1 MSVTDRLKRLTGE
14 GNAAKERQVRELRQR
29 IDAIMSHRPGADH
42 PRPAPS
48 RLRAGNLADCVEGE
62 AVERAEGTFFLSR
75 RSLAGTAL
83 HGYRCIH
90 DLASL
95 DMRDASFLAG
105 DGDIEHCTPADGLF
119 LDTETTGLAGGT
131 GTVAFLI
138 GCGWFDGNSFVTE
151 QIFMRDFREERAA
164 LSFLAEIAGER
175 KFLVTFNGKTFD
187 IALLATRFIMNRLP
201 DPLSGMPHLDLLHPS
216 RRLLGHRLPNSRL
229 GTIEEAVL
237 RFFRDGDI
245 PGSEIPQRY
254 FDWLRYGDP
263 RLLADVFEHNRLDVV
278 SMAALA
284 RHLAALV
291 GAPDGREECTD
302 SDILATTRLMTD
314 RGLTD
319 AARCRLASLVEDC
332 TEVSVAQEARK
343 MLSLIH
349 KRGNQWEEAA
359 ALWEAILAESP
370 HDYFACEELAKW
382 LEHRRHDYGRAADL
396 VSGLLART
404 GATTPDE
411 ANALAYRLNRL
422 RRKLGKA
429 SS

>member
-14 GNAAKERQVRELRQR
+14 EDAAKRQVRELRQR
-29 IDAIMSHRPGADH
+29 IDAIMSRRPGGDQ
-42 PRPAPS
+42 PRPAQS
-48 RLRAGNLADCVEGE
+48 RLRPGKLEDEIEGE
-62 AVERAEGTFFLSR
+62 DIERAGASCYLVR
-75 RSLAGTAL
+75 RSLPGTSL

-95 DMRDASFLAG
+95 DMRDAAFLAG
-105 DGDIEHCTPADGLF
+105 DADMEGLIPADGLF
-119 LDTETTGLAGGT
+119 LDTETTGLSGGT

-138 GCGWFDGNSFVTE
+138 GCGWFDGNQFVTE

-164 LSFLAEIAGER
+164 LSCLAELAGER
-175 KFLVTFNGKTFD
+175 KFLITFNGKTFD

-201 DPLSGMPHLDLLHPS
+201 DPLSVMPHLDLLHPS

-237 RFFRDGDI
+237 KFSRDGDI

-263 RLLADVFEHNRLDVV
+263 RLMKDVFEHNRLDVV

-284 RHLAALV
+284 RHLTALV
-291 GAPDGREECTD
+291 GPPGGREECTE
-302 SDILATTRLMTD
+302 SDILATGRLFTD

-319 AARCRLASLVEDC
+319 AARCHLEALLQDC
-332 TEVSVAQEARK
+332 TEVPVAQEARK
-343 MLSLIH
+343 ALSLIH
-349 KRGNQWEEAA
+349 KRSDQWEEAVP
-359 ALWEAILAESP
+359 LWEAVLAESP
-370 HDYFACEELAKW
+370 DDYFAVEELAKW
-382 LEHRRHDYGRAADL
+382 LEHRRHDYRRAAGL
-396 VSGLLART
+396 VSGLLDAT

-411 ANALAYRLNRL
+411 AEALAYRLNRL
-422 RRKLGKA
+422 RRKLGELT
-429 SS
+429 

>member
-14 GNAAKERQVRELRQR
+14 GDAPKNRQVRELRQR
-29 IDAIMSHRPGADH
+29 IDAIMSRRPGADH
-42 PRPAPS
+42 ARPAQS
-48 RLRAGNLADCVEGE
+48 RFRAGNLEEEIEGE
-62 AVERAEGTFFLSR
+62 VIEGGDGTFFLAR
-75 RSLAGTAL
+75 RSLPGTAL
-83 HGYRCIH
+83 HGYRCVH

-95 DMRDASFLAG
+95 DMQDASFLAG
-105 DGDIEHCTPADGLF
+105 DRRIEGHTPADGLF

-164 LSFLAEIAGER
+164 LSYLAEMAGER
-175 KFLVTFNGKTFD
+175 NFLVTFNGKTFD

-229 GTIEEAVL
+229 GTIEGAVL
-237 RFFRDGDI
+237 KFSRDGDI

-263 RLLADVFEHNRLDVV
+263 GLMQDVFEHNRLDII

-302 SDILATTRLMTD
+302 SDILATTRLMID
-314 RGLTD
+314 RGCSD
-319 AARCRLASLVEDC
+319 AARCRLASLVQDC
-332 TEVSVAQEARK
+332 HAGPVAQEARK
-343 MLSLIH
+343 TLSLIH
-349 KRGNQWEEAA
+349 KRSDQWEEAVT
-359 ALWEAILAESP
+359 LWEAVLAENP
-370 HDYFACEELAKW
+370 RDYFAVEELAKW

-396 VSGLLART
+396 VSGLLAQT

-411 ANALAYRLNRL
+411 RDALAYRLNRL
-422 RRKLGKA
+422 RRKLEK
-429 SS
+429 